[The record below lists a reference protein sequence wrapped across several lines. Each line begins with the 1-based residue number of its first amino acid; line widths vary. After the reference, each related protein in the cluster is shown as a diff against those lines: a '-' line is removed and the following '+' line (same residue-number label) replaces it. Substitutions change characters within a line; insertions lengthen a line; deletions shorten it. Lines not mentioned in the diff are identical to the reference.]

1 MIVAADKIKPI
12 SFQTVYKSVF
22 FSILGSLFWA
32 VVPILGW

>member
-1 MIVAADKIKPI
+1 MIVTADKMKPV

-32 VVPILGW
+32 GVPILGW